1 MNLSLIKA
9 IAALEQFE
17 EELVEAAT
25 TPTVEEDE
33 ASDAMGGEITQEADS
48 IESDADMISDR
59 TDKLGDVIEMVEST
73 DTPEEEPL
81 PDVAQKGVDIAL
93 EALGLGLED
102 NDSAKETKVGLL
114 AKLRRFFVS
123 LLEAM
128 RRFAARIV
136 DFVKRVYT
144 YATDRSA
151 RNKVRAEKA
160 KKAMQDKTFN
170 RSMKDV
176 KGRRTEKSAAEV
188 YSPRLAK
195 AVRRVNGVSISAAL
209 GNVTD
214 YVRNQGR
221 VGQRDVVLDA
231 AVILGEVAE
240 DPKNAEKKAA
250 DFVQLLERIGD
261 AGTEGGAS
269 DAQRKAAGVSEDGV
283 KVLVSGPFF
292 GGYRAWIGIPKTVN
306 SINHYG
312 HGVAE
317 LDKIGDDYRTGQTIP
332 EVEQLLALADQVAK
346 LDEAIV
352 EYRKQGE
359 NLGKVEDKLKMFADR
374 VKSKVK
380 EDAFSGSDVS
390 STRIRSLAN
399 NMNTALPRL
408 IKGPQVEAVKYASEV
423 GSMVMSFV
431 EASMAAYEEAGGV
444 KSGSLKDIVGNSGRG
459 LPNMAGVHAS

>member
-1 MNLSLIKA
+1 MNLSLIHA
-9 IAALEQFE
+9 VAALEQFE
-17 EELVEAAT
+17 NELVEAAT
-25 TPTVEEDE
+25 TPTVQEDE
-33 ASDAMGGEITQEADS
+33 ASDNVGSEITQESEAID
-48 IESDADMISDR
+48 SDADMISDR
-59 TDKLGDVIEMVEST
+59 TDKLGGVIEMVEST
-73 DTPEEEPL
+73 DTPEGEPL
-81 PDVAQKGVDIAL
+81 PAVAQKGVDIAL
-93 EALGLGLED
+93 ESLGLGLEAD
-102 NDSAKETKVGLL
+102 DTAKESKEGLL
-114 AKLRRFFVS
+114 AKLRRFFVG

-160 KKAMQDKTFN
+160 KKAMQDKAFN

-176 KGRRTEKSAAEV
+176 KGRKTEKAAADV
-188 YSPRLAK
+188 YSPRLLK
-195 AVRRVNGVSISAAL
+195 AIRRVQGVSISAAL

-221 VGQRDVVLDA
+221 IGQRDVVLDA
-231 AVILGEVAE
+231 CVILGEVAE

-261 AGTEGGAS
+261 AGTDSTAS
-269 DAQRKAAGVSEDGV
+269 EAQRKAAGVSEDGL
-283 KVLVSGPFF
+283 KVLVSAPFF
-292 GGYRAWIGIPKTVN
+292 AGHRAWIGVPKSINV
-306 SINHYG
+306 INHYS

-317 LDKIGDDYRTGQTIP
+317 LDKIGDEYRTGQTIP
-332 EVEQLLALADQVAK
+332 EVDQLLALADQVTK

-359 NLGKVEDKLKMFADR
+359 GLGKVEDKLKMFADR

-380 EDAFSGSDVS
+380 EDAFSGTDVS
-390 STRIRSLAN
+390 STRIRALAN

-431 EASMAAYEEAGGV
+431 EASMAAYEEAAGV
-444 KSGSLKDIVGNSGRG
+444 KSGSMKDIVASSNRG
-459 LPNMAGVHAS
+459 LPNMAGVHA